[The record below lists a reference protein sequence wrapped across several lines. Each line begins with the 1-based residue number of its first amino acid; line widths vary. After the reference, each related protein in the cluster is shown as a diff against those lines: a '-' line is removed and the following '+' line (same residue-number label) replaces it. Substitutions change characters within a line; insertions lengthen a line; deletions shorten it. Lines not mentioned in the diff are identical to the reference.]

1 MSKKKRF
8 RKKTLGRLSM
18 FFKNNPYT
26 GYVNSIVLSQN
37 SIVLNFNT
45 SFKPIATHYNKC
57 YKKKNLPHQ
66 QHDSQV

>member
-26 GYVNSIVLSQN
+26 GYLNNIALSQN
-37 SIVLNFNT
+37 SIVLNFST
-45 SFKPIATHYNKC
+45 EFQSSIIHYKKC
-57 YKKKNLPHQ
+57 YKKKNSPHQ
-66 QHDSQV
+66 PHDLQV